1 MCSIS
6 MASQEDVMRVIE
18 GAEFWLNSWSMRVIR
33 SLDIQAVCRRS
44 TTTLRGRLA
53 PCDRC

>member
-18 GAEFWLNSWSMRVIR
+18 GAEFWLNSWNMRVIR

-53 PCDRC
+53 PFDRC